1 MESFKVWIMSLCG
14 ATAVSAVFKLL
25 LADSSLKKVINV
37 FFSIFILFYTV
48 MPIQSFFKES
58 VKIRTENSDISYEE
72 YYEEG
77 YETVITQAVT
87 NLCNNIGVKVLSLE
101 IDSYID
107 DEGYLNVN
115 KIKLHINSDNPQE
128 IETMIKNELGFEVEV
143 EWI

>member
-1 MESFKVWIMSLCG
+1 MSLCG

-48 MPIQSFFKES
+48 MPVQSFFKES
-58 VKIRTENSDISYEE
+58 IKFDTDNSDISYEE

-77 YETVITQAVT
+77 YEAVITQAVT
-87 NLCNNIGVKVLSLE
+87 NLCSNMGVKVLSLQ

-107 DEGYLNVN
+107 NEGYLKVN
-115 KIKLHINSDNPQE
+115 KIVLKTDSVNPEE
-128 IETMIKNELGFEVEV
+128 IKNKIKNELGFEVEV
-143 EWI
+143 K

>member
-1 MESFKVWIMSLCG
+1 MESFKIWIMSLCG

-77 YETVITQAVT
+77 YKTVITQAVT

-115 KIKLHINSDNPQE
+115 KIKLHINSDNTQE

-143 EWI
+143 E

>member
-1 MESFKVWIMSLCG
+1 
-14 ATAVSAVFKLL
+14 
-25 LADSSLKKVINV
+25 
-37 FFSIFILFYTV
+37 

-58 VKIRTENSDISYEE
+58 VKIGTENSDISYEE

-115 KIKLHINSDNPQE
+115 KIKLHINYNNPQE

-143 EWI
+143 E

>member
-1 MESFKVWIMSLCG
+1 MESYKIWIMSLCG

-48 MPIQSFFKES
+48 MPVQSFFKEG
-58 VKIRTENSDISYEE
+58 VKINAESNDISYEE

-77 YETVITQAVT
+77 YEAVITQAVT
-87 NLCNNIGVKVLSLE
+87 NLCNNIGVKVLSID

-115 KIKLHINSDNPQE
+115 KIELQVNSDKPQE
-128 IETMIKNELGFEVEV
+128 IEKMIKSELGFEVEV
-143 EWI
+143 E